1 MNTRYAIVCTCAIL
15 MTVLAVESWS
25 TPKNK
30 VLTRNWGPQ
39 SMLYLKGKY
48 GRRYATENEEEF
60 YKFDLADWTNYIK
73 SYERSRPLEHI
84 NLRRRYLT

>member
-1 MNTRYAIVCTCAIL
+1 MNTRHAIMYTCVVVVMAL
-15 MTVLAVESWS
+15 TAETWNA
-25 TPKNK
+25 PKNK

-48 GRRYATENEEEF
+48 GRRYASENEEEF

-73 SYERSRPLEHI
+73 SYERSRPLE
-84 NLRRRYLT
+84 NTNFRRRHTT